1 LAPAARFL
9 EAEREFF
16 ETSFSD
22 HFQTSLLRDD
32 ALPLDLLPR
41 IGWSGST
48 LTGAI
53 KQVILLLLLQWLLQW
68 RDDMRQCE
76 GNVQDSQLLW
86 FANERAWGPSPSG
99 STQEFELDS
108 EPMQRSEAERWIRL

>member
-1 LAPAARFL
+1 L
-9 EAEREFF
+9 RECF
-16 ETSFSD
+16 EISFSD
-22 HFQTSLLRDD
+22 HFQTSLLRVLWPYD

-76 GNVQDSQLLW
+76 GNVQES
-86 FANERAWGPSPSG
+86 
-99 STQEFELDS
+99 
-108 EPMQRSEAERWIRL
+108 